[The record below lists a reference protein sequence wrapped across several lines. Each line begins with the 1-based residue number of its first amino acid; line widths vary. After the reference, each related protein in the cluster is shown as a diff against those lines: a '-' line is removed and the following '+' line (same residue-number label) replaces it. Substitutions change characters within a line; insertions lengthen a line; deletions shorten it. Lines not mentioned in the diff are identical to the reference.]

1 MPRGYA
7 GDDMDMHTK
16 PMIASDGEGQENL
29 VPISRPK
36 GHNLRWG
43 IVAILTILMLTN
55 YLDRGNLAVAA
66 PLIMRDLHISNT
78 MMGVILS
85 AFFWPYALMS
95 LPVGWATDRFG
106 AKVLM
111 AFAAGAW
118 SIVAILTGFAKSVQ
132 TFIFLRLALGVTEAP
147 LFPASLKAT
156 DAWFP
161 DHEKAAASSIYL
173 SASQFGLAIVPPL
186 STFLM
191 MEYGWP
197 GMFMIMGALGAIGLL
212 GWLVLYHDP
221 KDHPWL
227 SKQELAYIRAG
238 RLHSANEAKQGS
250 EPVVAS
256 PWLSL
261 FRYRTTWVMLI
272 CAFSFQY
279 VLWFYISW
287 LPTYLQKGQGITIGR
302 AGILASIPYI
312 AGGIAV
318 LLGGRLSDMLVRRGY
333 HPFTAR
339 RTMMAISAVLTG
351 LAMFGTAYC
360 TTPTTAIVM
369 LTAGMFAY
377 SLSTAN
383 YGTLAA
389 EAVTTGRMVASLA
402 GIQNFGGFLGAACAP
417 LVTGIVVDRLGGFF
431 VALVLTG
438 CLAMFSAVM
447 YALVLRKQLPV

>member
-1 MPRGYA
+1 
-7 GDDMDMHTK
+7 MDMHTK
-16 PMIASDGEGQENL
+16 PFIGSDGDRRVNPT
-29 VPISRPK
+29 VISRPK
-36 GHNLRWG
+36 GRNLRWG
-43 IVAILTILMLTN
+43 IVGILTILMLTN

-66 PLIMRDLHISNT
+66 PQIMRDLNISNT

-95 LPVGWATDRFG
+95 LPMGWATDRFG
-106 AKVLM
+106 PKVLM

-118 SIVAILTGFAKSVQ
+118 SIVAVLTGMAKSVQ
-132 TFIFLRLALGVTEAP
+132 AFIFLRLALGVTESP

-161 DHEKAAASSIYL
+161 DHEKAMASSIYL

-191 MEYGWP
+191 IEYGWP
-197 GMFMIMGALGAIGLL
+197 GMFMIMGALGAIGLI

-221 KDHPWL
+221 ERHPWL
-227 SKQELAYIRAG
+227 DKQELAYIRAG
-238 RLHSANEAKQGS
+238 QLHVANEARQS
-250 EPVVAS
+250 DEHAVPNR
-256 PWLSL
+256 WLSL
-261 FRYRTTWVMLI
+261 FQYRTTWVMLI

-287 LPTYLQKGQGITIGR
+287 LPTYLQKGQGITISR
-302 AGILASIPYI
+302 AGLLASIPYI
-312 AGGIAV
+312 AGGVAV
-318 LLGGRLSDMLVRRGY
+318 LLGGRLSDLLVRRGF

-339 RTMMAISAVLTG
+339 RTMMATSAVLTG

-360 TTPTTAIVM
+360 TTPTSAVLM
-369 LTAGMFAY
+369 LTIGMFAY

-389 EAVTTGRMVASLA
+389 EAVTTKRMVASLA

-431 VALVLTG
+431 AALVLTG
-438 CLAMFSAVM
+438 CLAIFSALM
-447 YALVLRKQLPV
+447 YALVLKKQVPV